1 VTRNMGLD
9 DRFIRLVV
17 SVAVLAMFWIF
28 ASPWKYLTLV
38 ALFPLGTAILGYCPV
53 YTTLGIDTHRGR
65 SS

>member
-1 VTRNMGLD
+1 MGLD
-9 DRFIRLVV
+9 DRFIRLIV
-17 SVAVLAMFWIF
+17 SVAALAMFWIF

-53 YTTLGIDTHRGR
+53 YTTLGISTRRQR